1 MIVMEHN
8 TAKAAR
14 ILKFLVVDDIPMFD
28 RIKPRIRVRLDD
40 DDDDVAVVVSS
51 FPKACFTAV
60 LSRCRK

>member
-8 TAKAAR
+8 TANAAR

-40 DDDDVAVVVSS
+40 DDDVAVVVSS

>member
-1 MIVMEHN
+1 MEHN
-8 TAKAAR
+8 TANAAR

-40 DDDDVAVVVSS
+40 DDDDDVAVVVSS